1 MVDELTNEI
10 NILLDKVIAI
20 NSDFRKRDYTKEGLL
35 NYLRRVN
42 ASQEIYRFLEI
53 LDRLDVSVQ
62 HLKEDLNTIRD
73 IQQRHRG
80 VGNKSKPWGSV

>member
-62 HLKEDLNTIRD
+62 HLKEDLNTIRE

>member
-20 NSDFRKRDYTKEGLL
+20 NSDFRKRYYTKEDLL
-35 NYLRRVN
+35 DDLRKGN

-53 LDRLDVSVQ
+53 LDGLSISVQ

>member
-20 NSDFRKRDYTKEGLL
+20 NSDFRKRDYTKEDLL
-35 NYLRRVN
+35 EDLRKVN
-42 ASQEIYRFLEI
+42 ASQELYRFLEI
-53 LDRLDVSVQ
+53 LDGLSISVQ

>member
-1 MVDELTNEI
+1 MVNELTNEI

-20 NSDFRKRDYTKEGLL
+20 NSDFRKRYYTKEDLL
-35 NYLRRVN
+35 DDLRKGN

-53 LDRLDVSVQ
+53 LDGLSISVQ
-62 HLKEDLNTIRD
+62 HLKEDLNTIRE